1 MANPIWRIKI
11 VKSNLI
17 SMKIGTRGFWRL
29 LISNLKSTFQ
39 NFKIQYGGTYMA
51 DPIWRTKFL
60 KRIPISMRN
69 GEKRIVTVLI
79 LNVK

>member
-1 MANPIWRIKI
+1 M
-11 VKSNLI
+11 KSNLI